1 MSESIGRIVRL
12 SHFPFR
18 RFHVTRLLCL
28 VFLALALWKHTFE
41 TSLRTLRMI
50 LFSKFRVETEINVG
64 LGQVAKAKQKHFGNE
79 RDR

>member
-1 MSESIGRIVRL
+1 MSESIGRIVGL
-12 SHFPFR
+12 SHFPFK

-50 LFSKFRVETEINVG
+50 LF
-64 LGQVAKAKQKHFGNE
+64 QVPCGNRDQRGTCTSRKGKAKAL
-79 RDR
+79 